1 MEIWVNKPEK
11 VKLTENQIEE
21 ITKYRLKQLL
31 EGDGITQYKGERW
44 VYIWYDTG
52 HGSRATDYICRA
64 SDLDE
69 AIVKVL
75 EFLK

>member
-31 EGDGITQYKGERW
+31 GGDGITEYKGERW
-44 VYIWYDTG
+44 VYTWYDTG
-52 HGSRATDYICRA
+52 HGSGYTEHNYQAT
-64 SDLDE
+64 DLDE
-69 AIVKVL
+69 AVVKVL
-75 EFLK
+75 QFLK